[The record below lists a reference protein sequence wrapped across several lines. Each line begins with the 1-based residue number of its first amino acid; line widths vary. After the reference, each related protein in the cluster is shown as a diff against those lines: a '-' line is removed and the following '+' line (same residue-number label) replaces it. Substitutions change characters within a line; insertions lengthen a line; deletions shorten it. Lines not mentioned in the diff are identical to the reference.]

1 MAGEYFRSTP
11 QTGRAES
18 AAARAAGR
26 TEYIVG
32 MKLAG
37 IKLDHIGIATPDL
50 DTGSAPYLALG
61 FTPEG
66 PDEVV
71 EAQGVRVRVFRV
83 GDAMIEL
90 LEPMRPESA
99 IARYLEKNRPGLHHT
114 AYRVDDIHAEIE
126 RLRGQGATFLTD
138 QAGPGLHGT
147 TVIFLHP
154 KWGAG
159 TLIELCQ
166 SPADPHSQ
174 GGHQH

>member
-1 MAGEYFRSTP
+1 M
-11 QTGRAES
+11 
-18 AAARAAGR
+18 
-26 TEYIVG
+26 
-32 MKLAG
+32 
-37 IKLDHIGIATPDL
+37 KLDHIGIATPDL
-50 DTGSAPYLALG
+50 NTGSAPYLALG

-114 AYRVDDIHAEIE
+114 AYRVEDIHAEIE
-126 RLRGQGATFLTD
+126 RLRGQGATFLTE
-138 QAGPGLHGT
+138 QPGPGLHGT
-147 TVIFLHP
+147 SVIFLHP

-166 SPADPHSQ
+166 HPAAPHAQ